1 MEDIEK
7 ALPQAQHSHIANMM
21 IKQLRSK
28 EITLEEYLMKCAYWG
43 MKTLDDMYFRS
54 LPSRPLGV
62 IEYEQI
68 SKYKRQKL
76 TEEFYVDNPEIMR
89 YYEEKDRI
97 IRINKTNFLNLKT
110 YKEYIPE
117 SDVKA
122 HEILDKRILD
132 FKMKMEDY

>member
-89 YYEEKDRI
+89 YYDERDKVV
-97 IRINKTNFLNLKT
+97 RINKTNLWNLRT
-110 YKEYIPE
+110 YKKYIPE
-117 SDVKA
+117 SDTVS
-122 HEILDKRILD
+122 HEKLDEKILD
-132 FKMKMEDY
+132 FKIKMKE

>member
-76 TEEFYVDNPEIMR
+76 TQEFYVDNPEIMR
-89 YYEEKDRI
+89 YYDERDKVV
-97 IRINKTNFLNLKT
+97 RINKTNLWNLRT
-110 YKEYIPE
+110 YKKYIPE
-117 SDVKA
+117 SDTVS
-122 HEILDKRILD
+122 HEKLDEKILD
-132 FKMKMEDY
+132 FKIKMKE